1 MSISSY
7 AGNAGEAAAPPVPA
21 WRRHYTLLL
30 LTFVYAMSLI
40 DRQIMGV
47 LIEPV
52 KREFQVSD
60 TAMGLLTGLA
70 FALFYSTLAVPM
82 GRLADRSNR
91 RNMVALC
98 CGAWSLMTGLCGLAG
113 SYWQLAAARV
123 GVAIGEAGGTA
134 PSLSMIADHYPPRQ
148 RSRAMSVF
156 MLGPPLGTLF
166 GLGLGAWLAQR
177 YGWRSAFLWMMVPG
191 VVAAILLRTGGIE
204 PLRGRWDSS
213 SEAAS
218 ASAGA
223 GESLATVVKAMW
235 ASSAFMRITVAGLL
249 LGFAGYAI
257 GIWSTAFLVRSHGLA
272 LKDAGILIGLTS
284 GVAAICGSLFSGWL
298 CDRLIQRDVRWQ
310 LGVPIIGL
318 LLALPLGVI
327 YLLYPAGNDWQV
339 GPLKVPHAMVFN
351 LLFSF
356 FSVWWTA
363 PSFAALTALVA
374 SHRRTTVLALYSL
387 GLTMFGG
394 GLGPLFVGML
404 SDALTPMF
412 GAEALRWA
420 LVSAMGAY
428 VLAMVAFA
436 TALNAYARSQAGV
449 PAAR

>member
-1 MSISSY
+1 MSTSNC
-7 AGNAGEAAAPPVPA
+7 AGIAGEAAAAPVSN

-52 KREFQVSD
+52 KHEFRVSD
-60 TAMGLLTGLA
+60 TAMGLLSGLA
-70 FALFYSTLAVPM
+70 FAVFYSALAVPM

-91 RNMVALC
+91 RNMVAVC

-113 SYWQLAAARV
+113 GYWQLAAARV

-148 RSRAMSVF
+148 RSRAISVF

-166 GLGLGAWLAQR
+166 GLGLGAWIAQR
-177 YGWRSAFLWMMVPG
+177 YGWRSAFFWMMLPG
-191 VVAAILLRTGGIE
+191 VAAAILLGIGGIE

-213 SEAAS
+213 SETATAR
-218 ASAGA
+218 AGA

-235 ASSAFMRITVAGLL
+235 ASPAFMRITVAGLL
-249 LGFAGYAI
+249 LGFAGYGI
-257 GIWSTAFLVRSHGLA
+257 GIWSTAFLVRSHGIA

-284 GVAAICGSLFSGWL
+284 GIAAICGSLFSGWL
-298 CDRLIQRDVRWQ
+298 CDRMIQRDVRWQ
-310 LGVPIIGL
+310 LGVPITGL
-318 LLALPLGVI
+318 MLALPLGVI
-327 YLLYPAGNDWQV
+327 YLLYPAGQFWLI
-339 GPLKVPHAMVFN
+339 GSLKVPHAMVFN
-351 LLFSF
+351 LMFSF

-363 PSFAALTALVA
+363 PSFAALTALVS

-387 GLTMFGG
+387 GLTMVGG
-394 GLGPLFVGML
+394 GLGPLCVGML
-404 SDALTPMF
+404 SDALMPAF
-412 GAEALRWA
+412 GAESLRWA
-420 LVSAMGAY
+420 LLSVLGA
-428 VLAMVAFA
+428 VALAAVAFA
-436 TALNAYARSQAGV
+436 TALNAYAHSQSGV
-449 PAAR
+449 PKAR

>member
-1 MSISSY
+1 MSTSSY
-7 AGNAGEAAAPPVPA
+7 AGIVAEAAAAPVSR

-60 TAMGLLTGLA
+60 TAMGLLSGLA
-70 FALFYSTLAVPM
+70 FAAFYSAVAVPM

-91 RNMVALC
+91 RNMVAWC

-113 SYWQLAAARV
+113 GYWQLAAARV

-177 YGWRSAFLWMMVPG
+177 YGWRSAFFWMMLPG
-191 VVAAILLRTGGIE
+191 VMAAILLRVGGVE
-204 PLRGRWDSS
+204 PLRGQWDSS
-213 SEAAS
+213 SEAAR
-218 ASAGA
+218 ADAGA

-235 ASSAFMRITVAGLL
+235 ASPAFMRITVAGLL
-249 LGFAGYAI
+249 LGFAGYGI

-284 GVAAICGSLFSGWL
+284 GIAAICGSLFSGWL
-298 CDRLIQRDVRWQ
+298 CDRMIRRDVRWQ

-327 YLLYPAGNDWQV
+327 YLLYPAGQFWLI
-339 GPLKVPHAMVFN
+339 GPLTVPHAMVFN

-356 FSVWWTA
+356 FGVWWTA
-363 PSFAALTALVA
+363 PGFAALTALVA
-374 SHRRTTVLALYSL
+374 SHRRTTALALYGL
-387 GLTMFGG
+387 GLTVVGG
-394 GLGPLFVGML
+394 GLGPLCVGML
-404 SDALTPMF
+404 SDALMPAF
-412 GAEALRWA
+412 GADSLRWA
-420 LVSAMGAY
+420 LLSVLGAFA
-428 VLAMVAFA
+428 LAAVAFA
-436 TALNAYARSQAGV
+436 TALNAYARSQAVV
-449 PAAR
+449 PKAG

>member
-1 MSISSY
+1 MSTSSY
-7 AGNAGEAAAPPVPA
+7 AAIDGGAAAAPVSN

-60 TAMGLLTGLA
+60 TAMGLLSGLA
-70 FALFYSTLAVPM
+70 FALFYSALAVPM
-82 GRLADRSNR
+82 GRLADRGNR
-91 RNMVALC
+91 RNMVAWC

-113 SYWQLAAARV
+113 GYWQLAAARV
-123 GVAIGEAGGTA
+123 GVAIGEAGGTS

-177 YGWRSAFLWMMVPG
+177 YGWRSAFFWMTLPG
-191 VVAAILLRTGGIE
+191 AVAAVLLRSGGIE

-213 SEAAS
+213 DDAAS
-218 ASAGA
+218 ARAGA
-223 GESLATVVKAMW
+223 GESLATVAKAMW
-235 ASSAFMRITVAGLL
+235 VSPAFMRITVAGLL
-249 LGFAGYAI
+249 LGFAGYGI

-272 LKDAGILIGLTS
+272 LRDAGILIGLTS
-284 GVAAICGSLFSGWL
+284 GLAAICGSLFSGWL
-298 CDRLIQRDVRWQ
+298 CDRMIVRDVRWQ

-327 YLLYPAGNDWQV
+327 YLLYPAGQV
-339 GPLKVPHAMVFN
+339 WLIGALKVPHAMMFS

-363 PSFAALTALVA
+363 PSFAALTALVP
-374 SHRRTTVLALYSL
+374 SHRRTTVLALYGL
-387 GLTMFGG
+387 GLTVVGG
-394 GLGPLFVGML
+394 GLGPLYVGML
-404 SDALTPMF
+404 SDAFTPAF
-412 GAEALRWA
+412 GAESLRWA
-420 LVSAMGAY
+420 LLSVMGAFA
-428 VLAMVAFA
+428 LAAAAFA
-436 TALNAYARSQAGV
+436 TALNAYARSQAGA
-449 PAAR
+449 PKAA

>member
-1 MSISSY
+1 MSNPSY
-7 AGNAGEAAAPPVPA
+7 AGSVGAAAAAPEA
-21 WRRHYTLLL
+21 SWRRHYTLLL
-30 LTFVYAMSLI
+30 LTFVYSMSLI

-52 KREFQVSD
+52 KHEFNVSD
-60 TAMGLLTGLA
+60 TAMGLLSGLA

-91 RNMVALC
+91 RNMVAMC

-113 SYWQLAAARV
+113 GYWQLAAARV

-148 RSRAMSVF
+148 RSRAMSVY

-177 YGWRSAFLWMMVPG
+177 YGWRSAFFWMTLPG
-191 VVAAILLRTGGIE
+191 LAAAILLRTGGVE

-213 SEAAS
+213 SEAAMS
-218 ASAGA
+218 RAGA
-223 GESLATVVKAMW
+223 GESLAIVVKAMW
-235 ASSAFMRITVAGLL
+235 ASPAFVRITVAGLL

-257 GIWSTAFLVRSHGLA
+257 GLWNTAFLVRSHGLA
-272 LKDAGILIGLTS
+272 LKDAGILVGLTS
-284 GVAAICGSLFSGWL
+284 GIAAICGSLFSGWL
-298 CDRLIQRDVRWQ
+298 CDRMIRRDVRWQ
-310 LGVPIIGL
+310 LGVPIAGL
-318 LLALPLGVI
+318 LLALPLGLI
-327 YLLYPAGNDWQV
+327 YLLYPAGQPWLI

-363 PSFAALTALVA
+363 PSFAALTALVP
-374 SHRRTTVLALYSL
+374 SHRRTTMLALYSL
-387 GLTMFGG
+387 GLTLVGG
-394 GLGPLFVGML
+394 GLGPLCVGML
-404 SDALTPMF
+404 SDAMAPAL
-412 GAEALRWA
+412 GAESLRWA
-420 LVSAMGAY
+420 LVSVMGAFA
-428 VLAMVAFA
+428 LAAVAFA

-449 PAAR
+449 PKAG